1 MILSWVIYFL
11 LNIICYFLVIMYGQ
25 YEMYFAWRMI
35 FIIPLVFLIIMV
47 LNRLLIKYDSKI
59 VTSNVIKGD
68 KVHYEFTIIN
78 NGIFSSGQIRTFIEV
93 YYGECLR
100 QKFSVDC
107 IALPMEKRK
116 HSIELVADY
125 SGCMTIVRKKVKL
138 YDYLR
143 LFSVGFGKKNIENSL
158 MVMPKICP
166 VDVEIM
172 DTSNLDL
179 IETDRYH
186 SSKKGNDK
194 SEIFDVREYV
204 EGDQIRDIHWKLSMK
219 YDKYMIKEYSLPINT
234 DLDIIIDCNYV
245 DGNMNSIAKKD
256 KLMEVLCSVSA
267 DLLSK
272 EIAFYI
278 NVANGKDGN
287 VERTFV
293 ENEDALYM
301 AMGIAM
307 ETNKYSGNKKKIVDT
322 ISTAEMLKCI
332 EKKNVLLLT
341 SNLTEEMMAELALNY
356 HDKKIVLIYPYAEEK
371 KTNQIKTI
379 PENVK
384 FIGID
389 AGCKGMGDIHEI
401 RF

>member
-1 MILSWVIYFL
+1 
-11 LNIICYFLVIMYGQ
+11 
-25 YEMYFAWRMI
+25 
-35 FIIPLVFLIIMV
+35 
-47 LNRLLIKYDSKI
+47 
-59 VTSNVIKGD
+59 
-68 KVHYEFTIIN
+68 
-78 NGIFSSGQIRTFIEV
+78 
-93 YYGECLR
+93 
-100 QKFSVDC
+100 
-107 IALPMEKRK
+107 
-116 HSIELVADY
+116 
-125 SGCMTIVRKKVKL
+125 
-138 YDYLR
+138 
-143 LFSVGFGKKNIENSL
+143 
-158 MVMPKICP
+158 
-166 VDVEIM
+166 
-172 DTSNLDL
+172 
-179 IETDRYH
+179 
-186 SSKKGNDK
+186 
-194 SEIFDVREYV
+194 
-204 EGDQIRDIHWKLSMK
+204 
-219 YDKYMIKEYSLPINT
+219 
-234 DLDIIIDCNYV
+234 
-245 DGNMNSIAKKD
+245 MNSIAKKD
-256 KLMEVLCSVSA
+256 KLMEVLCSVST

-307 ETNKYSGNKKKIVDT
+307 EKNKYSGNKKKIVDT

-384 FIGID
+384 FIAID